1 MSSILTKPNKP
12 HHLLFLAEF
21 LPRIYKTNYSVGI
34 DLGNVKTK
42 EDIEEIVGMKLTD
55 NFINWLVEEKYL
67 MKIND
72 CYYYRWK
79 LKQYFYM
86 NPNEFEEKR
95 FACD

>member
-1 MSSILTKPNKP
+1 MSSILTKPNKQ

-21 LPRIYKTNYSVGI
+21 LPRLYDINFSAGI

-72 CYYYRWK
+72 WYYFRWR
-79 LKQYFYM
+79 LKQYFYI
-86 NPNEFEEKR
+86 NAKS
-95 FACD
+95 DG